1 MRLAELLQPGDVTI
15 RFRASDLTAAASTLL
30 RGALVRH
37 QVPEATIESIM
48 KAVAERESEGST
60 LCGTIGLPH
69 ARDKHVDGII
79 AAVGLN
85 PDGVLEGRPEP
96 RIVIAFVS
104 PEGKRDQH
112 LHFLSEAARLSR
124 DASRVDRIVKAA
136 DEGAAIEAMR

>member
-1 MRLAELLQPGDVTI
+1 MRLAELLQPGDVSI
-15 RFRASDLTAAASTLL
+15 RFQASDLSSAAATLL

-37 QVPEATIESIM
+37 HVPEATIESIM
-48 KAVAERESEGST
+48 KAVSERESEGST

-69 ARDKHVDGII
+69 ARDKRVDEII

-85 PDGVLEGRPEP
+85 PDGVLTGHREP

-104 PEGKRDQH
+104 PEGRRDEH
-112 LHFLSEAARLSR
+112 LRFLSEAARLSR
-124 DASRVDRIVKAA
+124 DTSRVDRIVTAA